1 MWPWTMNN
9 KEKIHLL
16 LLCASLLVKHSEIND
31 SSSSF
36 SSNEDKQQQTIVA
49 IHEATKWI
57 KHNKSNHWYNN
68 VVLRSIFESLEVLF
82 NICVK
87 S

>member
-1 MWPWTMNN
+1 MNN
-9 KEKIHLL
+9 EEKINLL
-16 LLCASLLVKHSEIND
+16 LLYASLLVKCSEIND
-31 SSSSF
+31 SSSS
-36 SSNEDKQQQTIVA
+36 SSYDEDKQQQTIVA
-49 IHEATKWI
+49 IHEATKQTN
-57 KHNKSNHWYNN
+57 HNKSNHWYNN